1 MTRSCIFENFFRRLL
16 PEVPPATTTLAM
28 QRSILKLFQSR
39 VQKQQSVDSSDGVVS
54 EGDACSVASQDIFK
68 VVSDGNTS
76 RLRSLI
82 KKNRRRLK
90 KLDRLNATPLHHA
103 AGNGQLELM
112 QMIMDGSS
120 PEALNVADVS
130 GNTPLHWATKKHQT
144 ESIKLLLSRGAN
156 PNILNVNM
164 IAPLH
169 WALHYLLDDLV
180 TIFLECS
187 NTNINLEGEGGNTP
201 ILLACYKD
209 NPTALKIL
217 IEKGGDI
224 CKVNNMGCMPVHAAA
239 FSGSKLCLEMI
250 IKRGEQLGYSPKNH
264 INFINNEKSSPLHLA
279 VQSRDVEMIKM
290 CIEYGAQIDLK
301 QSDNCTALHIAAIQ
315 GATEI
320 IELLMSAY
328 SGEECL
334 INASDENK
342 ETLLHRAALFD
353 HDEMTDYLISKGA
366 NIDSVDIEGRTPLIL
381 ATSRASWK
389 IVNLLIS
396 KGANIQ
402 LKDHLGRSFLHLTV
416 LHPGGLQHLNEEFL
430 KMKHIRDLLTDE
442 DHEGCTPLHYA
453 CKQGMPLT
461 VNILLDMNVSV
472 YAKSRDKKSPLHFA
486 ASHGRLN
493 TCLRLLE
500 SMDDTRLL
508 NEGDRKGMTP
518 LHLAAQ
524 YGHEKVTQL
533 LLKKGAL
540 FNSDYKGWTPLH
552 HAALGGYSRTM
563 EIILNTNMKATDKV
577 NDKGD
582 TALHLAAREG
592 HTRAVKLLLDANAKI
607 LLNESEASFL
617 HEAIHNE
624 RKDVVKI
631 VILHKRWEESISTFS
646 HFSSINKCAILE
658 MVEYL
663 PDCLKLVLDNCIVK
677 SPEDKGSKD
686 FFVEYNFT
694 YLQCPLQFKK
704 KVKENEGVVYEPLL
718 ALNGMVRHNRVELL
732 SHPVCTQYL
741 LMKWMAYG
749 LRAHILNL
757 AVYSLGLIP
766 LTLLVTNLEPDIS
779 FDEPLQYGPFDNKKS
794 YFIKVC
800 MSLVFIMSLFG
811 ICKEIIQLFQQKLNY
826 LMDYSNLLDW
836 AIYTTSLIFVS
847 SLLVTLPV
855 HLQWHCGAIAILLA
869 WTNFLFYLQRFEN
882 YGIYIVMFWE
892 ILKTLIRIIVVF
904 FFLMLAFGLS
914 FHVLLGSQET
924 YGTPYLSVMQTF
936 SMMLGDVNYREAFLE
951 PMLVDKLPFPF
962 LSFLILIL
970 FSLLIPILLM
980 NLLIGL
986 AVGDIAEVQKFAAM
1000 KRIAMQINLHTNL
1013 EKKLPYWF
1021 LNRVDQ
1027 QSMVI
1032 YPNRSRFGG
1041 VMSMFQYCFG
1051 WDNLASDAKNADAA
1065 IELELLKQKYRL
1077 KDTANMVEKQ
1087 HDLLKQIAKKMEVI
1101 SVVEDE
1107 DLNDSLQS
1115 QFRKEH
1121 FENTNSKW
1129 DTVFKAVKS

>member
-1 MTRSCIFENFFRRLL
+1 
-16 PEVPPATTTLAM
+16 M

-156 PNILNVNM
+156 PNILNVNL

-250 IKRGEQLGYSPKNH
+250 IKRGEQLGYLPKNH

-366 NIDSVDIEGRTPLIL
+366 IIDSVDIEGRTPLIL

-486 ASHGRLN
+486 AS
-493 TCLRLLE
+493 
-500 SMDDTRLL
+500 
-508 NEGDRKGMTP
+508 
-518 LHLAAQ
+518 
-524 YGHEKVTQL
+524 
-533 LLKKGAL
+533 
-540 FNSDYKGWTPLH
+540 DYKGWTPLH

-592 HTRAVKLLLDANAKI
+592 HARAVKLLLDANAKI

-686 FFVEYNFT
+686 FF
-694 YLQCPLQFKK
+694 
-704 KVKENEGVVYEPLL
+704 
-718 ALNGMVRHNRVELL
+718 GMVRHNRVELL

-869 WTNFLFYLQRFEN
+869 WTNFLFYLQRQVRIFKKVVINYSILGFEPLFEN

-1027 QSMVI
+1027 QSMII

-1041 VMSMFQYCFG
+1041 VMSIRR
-1051 WDNLASDAKNADAA
+1051 AK
-1065 IELELLKQKYRL
+1065 KQKGLTGRL
-1077 KDTANMVEKQ
+1077 KDTAILVEKQ